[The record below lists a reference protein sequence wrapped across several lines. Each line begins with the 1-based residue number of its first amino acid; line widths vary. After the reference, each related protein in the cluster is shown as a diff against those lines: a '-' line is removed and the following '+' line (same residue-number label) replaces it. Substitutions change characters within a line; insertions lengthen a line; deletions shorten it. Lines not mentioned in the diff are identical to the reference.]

1 MGYAGGC
8 SGGCVDGQGSELIDM
23 PTTGTGVSLALL
35 QWFQIALSALSLAGI
50 LFGVVKVLN
59 RNNEEWRERER
70 RFVAIEQE
78 IAEMRKEGKE
88 IIAVGAQLGQVE
100 KEMERVRDRLDRFL
114 DMHTVS
120 SSRPKE
126 E

>member
-1 MGYAGGC
+1 
-8 SGGCVDGQGSELIDM
+8 M
-23 PTTGTGVSLALL
+23 PVANGVSLAVL

-50 LFGVVKVLN
+50 LFGVFKVVN

-70 RFVAIEQE
+70 RFVAIEEE

-88 IIAVGAQLGQVE
+88 IIAIGAQLERVE

-114 DMHTVS
+114 DLHTS
-120 SSRPKE
+120 LAPHTE
-126 E
+126 GD

>member
-1 MGYAGGC
+1 M
-8 SGGCVDGQGSELIDM
+8 DM
-23 PTTGTGVSLALL
+23 PGVNGVSLAVL
-35 QWFQIALSALSLAGI
+35 QWFQIVLSALSLAGI

-78 IAEMRKEGKE
+78 VSEMRREGKE
-88 IIAVGAQLGQVE
+88 IIAIGAQLARVE

-114 DMHTVS
+114 DLHAVGQ
-120 SSRPKE
+120 PHAE
-126 E
+126 GD

>member
-1 MGYAGGC
+1 
-8 SGGCVDGQGSELIDM
+8 M
-23 PTTGTGVSLALL
+23 PVANGVSLAVL

-50 LFGVVKVLN
+50 LFGVFKVVN

-70 RFVAIEQE
+70 RFVAIEEE

-88 IIAVGAQLGQVE
+88 IIAIGAQLERVE

-114 DMHTVS
+114 DLHTTALV
-120 SSRPKE
+120 PHTE
-126 E
+126 GD